1 MESNEINPVI
11 HQLWADKYAR
21 IGLLSVVSISLVF
34 SMLRFVSGVVVF
46 ASYIGGFF
54 LFHTLLKYQKEIE
67 QWLTNFITG
76 GSKKRSV
83 TRKTKTQ
90 LKCNIC
96 GDGSCDRERTVNTTK
111 PWTGLKIPKEID
123 SAIEELID
131 KILDEFVQSWYKDI
145 STDAS
150 FQNDLRNCIRHTA
163 SVLLNRLLEIDIGK
177 LVSDKLVPAA
187 ARHLESQ
194 IRTIKGE
201 QFCPHPTIFNRE
213 TEQKYLRCVTT
224 QLLPFLL
231 QHSYLHCK
239 IYSVLIREI
248 VAGWLLLPLAD
259 VLADPAIINSL
270 LVLLLSRQ
278 SFTQYPVNDNIEQ
291 VEFLEHFANGKNKLQ
306 HPSALQPDMCII
318 LKEQSLLYAFM
329 QFLKTQGAVHILQFC
344 LDFEAFNKKMLN
356 PEMDTEELDRLHKDG
371 WDLYSVYFSPHS
383 PDAIHFPDECITG
396 MRKVLSKDVTKLR
409 TSPPLFQ
416 AYEFAYNL
424 LDSTY
429 CPEFHSSDDFYVW
442 LCGPR
447 ISNSGNKSESSS
459 PSLPGSPARGSSQRN
474 MKNAR
479 KHSINKLRSGRGQD
493 GASAVFRL
501 GSRLNKIKGALKAN
515 PVLEGQAFTLDTGLE
530 LEADPEYAEAL
541 QFCEPERDLSAWR
554 VSVPNVSQK
563 FDPSTNKCGPVYTI
577 NVQRIDVREG
587 DSNQWTV
594 ERKQADFYTLESKL
608 AEFHG
613 EFSDA
618 QLPTRR
624 LLGPAAPGSR
634 SESTQVYEEY
644 LHKLLAKPSLRGS
657 DLLYS
662 FLSYPGEFVP
672 EISALGRL
680 LRRSVPIPLT
690 LRKERGQNLDPFINT
705 FFTSTE
711 TRSKS
716 NKIEWKDMSEELSP
730 RKQRNI
736 TGSIFMNNLGL
747 GEEMLSFR
755 QPAPKGTA
763 LPLNCPSDCL
773 VYLAV
778 TAFSL
783 PRQMLQLILALKSVF
798 GKILDA
804 LIASYV
810 NHKIRILLI
819 PQRSAYLIRLLKS
832 AVFESRPQLD
842 RLHLA
847 VTVEKMIG
855 DCGRLSNPIY
865 FAVYSALQNP
875 IQNKQLFYTLMDV
888 CVQELFPEMRQE
900 SPQISD
906 GNKQV

>member
-1 MESNEINPVI
+1 MS
-11 HQLWADKYAR
+11 
-21 IGLLSVVSISLVF
+21 LLS
-34 SMLRFVSGVVVF
+34 
-46 ASYIGGFF
+46 
-54 LFHTLLKYQKEIE
+54 
-67 QWLTNFITG
+67 
-76 GSKKRSV
+76 
-83 TRKTKTQ
+83 TR
-90 LKCNIC
+90 
-96 GDGSCDRERTVNTTK
+96 
-111 PWTGLKIPKEID
+111 
-123 SAIEELID
+123 
-131 KILDEFVQSWYKDI
+131 LD
-145 STDAS
+145 
-150 FQNDLRNCIRHTA
+150 
-163 SVLLNRLLEIDIGK
+163 
-177 LVSDKLVPAA
+177 
-187 ARHLESQ
+187 
-194 IRTIKGE
+194 
-201 QFCPHPTIFNRE
+201 
-213 TEQKYLRCVTT
+213 
-224 QLLPFLL
+224 
-231 QHSYLHCK
+231 
-239 IYSVLIREI
+239 
-248 VAGWLLLPLAD
+248 
-259 VLADPAIINSL
+259 
-270 LVLLLSRQ
+270 
-278 SFTQYPVNDNIEQ
+278 
-291 VEFLEHFANGKNKLQ
+291 
-306 HPSALQPDMCII
+306 
-318 LKEQSLLYAFM
+318 
-329 QFLKTQGAVHILQFC
+329 
-344 LDFEAFNKKMLN
+344 
-356 PEMDTEELDRLHKDG
+356 
-371 WDLYSVYFSPHS
+371 
-383 PDAIHFPDECITG
+383 
-396 MRKVLSKDVTKLR
+396 
-409 TSPPLFQ
+409 
-416 AYEFAYNL
+416 
-424 LDSTY
+424 
-429 CPEFHSSDDFYVW
+429 CPEFIN
-442 LCGPR
+442 
-447 ISNSGNKSESSS
+447 ISFNS
-459 PSLPGSPARGSSQRN
+459 Q
-474 MKNAR
+474 
-479 KHSINKLRSGRGQD
+479 
-493 GASAVFRL
+493 
-501 GSRLNKIKGALKAN
+501 
-515 PVLEGQAFTLDTGLE
+515 
-530 LEADPEYAEAL
+530 AEAL

-855 DCGRLSNPIY
+855 DCGRLSKPIY

-906 GNKQV
+906 ENKQV